1 MVSESK
7 GEKIVNREIV
17 ELCAEQDT
25 FNSLVDSLNLADVVC
40 LLQDLGVDDAKLR
53 GAVYGWALNEAGL

>member
-1 MVSESK
+1 MS
-7 GEKIVNREIV
+7 REIV
-17 ELCAEQDT
+17 ELCDEQDT
-25 FNSLVDSLNLADVVC
+25 YNNLVDSFNLADVVS